1 MTALAW
7 TDALALN
14 QPAMDDTHR
23 EFVDA
28 LNAVDAARGQGLAS
42 VQQALQGLTGHCQSH
57 FGQEDRWMAEL
68 GFDPATCHPAQHR
81 QILEVLHEVTRRL
94 AREGDAALGLVDAL
108 VPALAEWFPMHAQS
122 MDAGLAQVMAERGC
136 APARPVAE
144 GGLCAEA
151 ASGPGS
157 P

>member
-14 QPAMDDTHR
+14 QPTLDDTHR

-28 LNAVDAARGQGLAS
+28 LNAVDAARGQGLAAA
-42 VQQALQGLTGHCQSH
+42 QHALQGLIEHSEAH

-81 QILEVLHEVTRRL
+81 QILEVLHEVMRRL
-94 AREGDAALGLVDAL
+94 QAEGEAALGLIDAM
-108 VPALAEWFPMHAQS
+108 VPALAEWFPMHAQT
-122 MDAGLAQVMAERGC
+122 MDAGLVQAMAERGHE
-136 APARPVAE
+136 PVA
-144 GGLCAEA
+144 G
-151 ASGPGS
+151 
-157 P
+157 

>member
-14 QPAMDDTHR
+14 QPCMDDTHR

-28 LNAVDAARGQGLAS
+28 LNAVDAARGQGLAAAL
-42 VQQALQGLTGHCQSH
+42 VALQGLIAHSEAH

-81 QILEVLHEVTRRL
+81 QIIEVLHEVQRRL
-94 AREGDAALGLVDAL
+94 QREGEAALGLIDAM

-122 MDAGLAQVMAERGC
+122 MDAGLALVMAERGY
-136 APARPVAE
+136 APVA
-144 GGLCAEA
+144 G
-151 ASGPGS
+151 
-157 P
+157 

>member
-14 QPAMDDTHR
+14 QPTLDDTHR

-28 LNAVDAARGQGLAS
+28 LNAVDAARGQGLAAA
-42 VQQALQGLTGHCQSH
+42 QQALQGLIAHSEAH

-81 QILEVLHEVTRRL
+81 QILEVLHEVRRRL
-94 AREGDAALGLVDAL
+94 QAEGDAALGLIDAM
-108 VPALAEWFPMHAQS
+108 VPALAEWFPMHAQT
-122 MDAGLAQVMAERGC
+122 MDAGLVQAMAERGYE
-136 APARPVAE
+136 PVA
-144 GGLCAEA
+144 A
-151 ASGPGS
+151 
-157 P
+157 

>member
-14 QPAMDDTHR
+14 QPTLDDTHR

-28 LNAVDAARGQGLAS
+28 LNAVDAARGQGLAAA
-42 VQQALQGLTGHCQSH
+42 QQALQGLVEHSEAH

-81 QILEVLHEVTRRL
+81 QILEVLHEVMRRL
-94 AREGDAALGLVDAL
+94 QAEGDAALGLIDAM
-108 VPALAEWFPMHAQS
+108 VPALAEWFPMHAQTL
-122 MDAGLAQVMAERGC
+122 DAGLVQVMAERGYE
-136 APARPVAE
+136 PVA
-144 GGLCAEA
+144 A
-151 ASGPGS
+151 
-157 P
+157 